1 MHPILRYFIIAS
13 IRLNSCLINMLESII
28 WLRIPKGKYPNHM
41 IESII
46 WLRIPEGKCH
56 YKLVTSSSA
65 KCSLLGEGTITISY
79 CSKRTLWWCILLPCH
94 NALGAQRPNGLLDI
108 HLSPALPWLPDHVQF
123 GLQVDCVWLIS
134 RGHHIKF
141 ARLRY
146 AKLVSGDRL
155 QDSIV
160 CFNYQ
165 YTVEQWGN
173 QTMLFGVAMLC

>member
-1 MHPILRYFIIAS
+1 MHPILWYFIIAS

-108 HLSPALPWLPDHVQF
+108 HLSPDLPWLPDHVQF
-123 GLQVDCVWLIS
+123 ELQVDCVWLIS
-134 RGHHIKF
+134 RGHHSKF